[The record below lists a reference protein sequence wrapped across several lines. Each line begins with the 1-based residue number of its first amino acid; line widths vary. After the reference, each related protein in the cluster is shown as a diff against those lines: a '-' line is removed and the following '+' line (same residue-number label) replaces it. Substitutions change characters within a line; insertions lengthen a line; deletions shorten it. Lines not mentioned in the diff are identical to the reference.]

1 MSSAERGERME
12 ISQDLLCLVCNWLAA
27 HGYTNAREGYEPS
40 MERFRDPRNGSTIT
54 PEEYAYLLFANP
66 EQAPRE
72 FRAAFIEPPTD
83 TGPEILTA
91 TLRAAGFPAIVA
103 TRAPMSTPPERGR
116 IEAWADRY
124 GEAAPWLWVMG
135 GSSTAR
141 STVLAWAAIDVSNA
155 MGAGVPPVNAIVY
168 KHARDLCEEVNSA
181 DMYGENSKHNA
192 MKPYKAC
199 ALLILD
205 GMGEERH
212 AARELDTIRQVVDA
226 RSRNLLPTVFASTM
240 GLKDW
245 AGSYRSIDH
254 TQARKTAAQITEG
267 LCGFAEGLSKP
278 ETAAAVAQHVIGLGR
293 ATRA

>member
-1 MSSAERGERME
+1 MNDTAQGEGVKMNRE
-12 ISQDLLCLVCNWLAA
+12 FLANVCTWLAA
-27 HGYTNAREGYEPS
+27 HGIFNIAEGYEPS
-40 MERFRDPRNGSTIT
+40 MERFRDPRNSSTIY

-83 TGPEILTA
+83 AGPEVLTA

-155 MGAGVPPVNAIVY
+155 MGAGVQPVGAIVY

-212 AARELDTIRQVVDA
+212 AARELDTIRQIIDA
-226 RSRNLLPTVFASTM
+226 RCQNLLPIAFASTV